1 MTIMNFSKNIAG
13 KDGENTYTG
22 FIVKNGLTLAE
33 LFLEHPNMKK
43 EHLLKK
49 ENMNSIFNPQK
60 IVDVQWVNTPKFFF
74 DLILNLL

>member
-49 ENMNSIFNPQK
+49 EIMNSIFNPQK

>member
-43 EHLLKK
+43 EHLFKK

>member
-43 EHLLKK
+43 EHLFKK
-49 ENMNSIFNPQK
+49 ENMNSIFNPK
-60 IVDVQWVNTPKFFF
+60 NFVDVQWVNTPK
-74 DLILNLL
+74 LILNLL

>member
-33 LFLEHPNMKK
+33 LFLENPNMKK

>member
-1 MTIMNFSKNIAG
+1 MPEKTEKIP
-13 KDGENTYTG
+13 TG
-22 FIVKNGLTLAE
+22 FIVKNALTLAE

-43 EHLLKK
+43 EHLFKK

>member
-49 ENMNSIFNPQK
+49 EIMNSIFNPPQ
-60 IVDVQWVNTPKFFF
+60 NC
-74 DLILNLL
+74 

>member
-49 ENMNSIFNPQK
+49 EIMNSIFNPQK
-60 IVDVQWVNTPKFFF
+60 LVDVQWVNTPKFFF

>member
-33 LFLEHPNMKK
+33 MFLEHPNMKK

>member
-60 IVDVQWVNTPKFFF
+60 IVDVQWVNTPNFFF

>member
-49 ENMNSIFNPQK
+49 EIMNSIFNPPK
-60 IVDVQWVNTPKFFF
+60 IVDVQWVNTPKIFF

>member
-60 IVDVQWVNTPKFFF
+60 IVDVQWVNTPKIFF

>member
-60 IVDVQWVNTPKFFF
+60 IVEVQWVNTPKFFF